1 MAKLSAHGQEIG
13 RVKFMGY
20 VKAYMSDGAILKNY
34 GDGWKLTGK
43 VKSTLTPQ
51 QAFENQIKLQEEN
64 DSLNP
69 GRKQYRDMLFSLG
82 GIGKAG
88 KLHMAVSLMYDDPDG
103 VWSEVCDGYGDNVHA
118 DIDEICELCDLY
130 RTALESKGKL

>member
-1 MAKLSAHGQEIG
+1 MAKLSAHGVEVG

-43 VKSTLTPQ
+43 VKSHLTPQ
-51 QAFENQIKLQEEN
+51 QAFENQLEIQKAN
-64 DSLNP
+64 DAATP
-69 GRKQYRDMLFSLG
+69 FRKEYRDMLYSLG
-82 GIGKAG
+82 GQGKAG
-88 KLHMAVSLMYDDPDG
+88 KLHLAVTLMPDDPDG

-118 DIDEICELCDLY
+118 DLDEICELCRLY
-130 RTALESKGKL
+130 NLACANQP